1 MLRSLEPN
9 KSHENVTNG
18 TGTESFKRLVYFRI
32 YQAGEKKKKLS
43 FLFLRVVSEVIP
55 KSTISEP
62 IYTEKSISTGVKS
75 ITEG

>member
-18 TGTESFKRLVYFRI
+18 TGTESFKTLVYFRI
-32 YQAGEKKKKLS
+32 YQAGEKKKLS

>member
-1 MLRSLEPN
+1 MRMLLMEQAQSHLKGWFILEFI
-9 KSHENVTNG
+9 K
-18 TGTESFKRLVYFRI
+18 LV
-32 YQAGEKKKKLS
+32 KKKKLS